1 MFAHS
6 AKWRAHFGFSSTRIT
21 RVYFCQSSK
30 TGVLLVV
37 IFTLIGAHQAKIC
50 RIEERKHG
58 GDKFCATL
66 LDYSLSLITIA
77 IIIMNILIIAIL
89 LMTIMILPQPQ
100 RAGPLRPSALLQSLQ
115 HPAQL
120 LQAGQSLAAFVFI
133 IIISYRSHVFRN
145 RTRSVFDISRPAYT

>member
-1 MFAHS
+1 M
-6 AKWRAHFGFSSTRIT
+6 
-21 RVYFCQSSK
+21 
-30 TGVLLVV
+30 V
-37 IFTLIGAHQAKIC
+37 IFTFIGAHEAKIC

-89 LMTIMILPQPQ
+89 LMTIMIIPPQPQ
-100 RAGPLRPSALLQSLQ
+100 RAGPLRPGALLQSLQ

-120 LQAGQSLAAFVFI
+120 LQAGQSLAAFAFI
-133 IIISYRSHVFRN
+133 IVIIISYRSHVFRN